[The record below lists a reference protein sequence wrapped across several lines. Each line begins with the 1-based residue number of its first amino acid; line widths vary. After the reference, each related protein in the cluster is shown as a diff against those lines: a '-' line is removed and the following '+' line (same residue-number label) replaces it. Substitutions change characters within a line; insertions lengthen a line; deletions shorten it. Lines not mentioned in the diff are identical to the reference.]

1 MMDGWCRLLHL
12 LIQTVVSLCNPFGTR
27 GVFRATRFKWQ
38 ARLKVTDE
46 VASLQDVSQDL
57 LVGPPD
63 SVWSG
68 GCPGL
73 AQTFIWLRQKKT
85 YCLSFQTS
93 GQYRCLSPCY
103 CSGIAV
109 FSKSIHF
116 NDFHFRGLPWNLI
129 ATVSFPSG
137 SLKMALVVPQRVLC

>member
-57 LVGPPD
+57 LLGLLIPFDQEAVLDWLKPSFD
-63 SVWSG
+63 SG
-68 GCPGL
+68 
-73 AQTFIWLRQKKT
+73 KKM
-85 YCLSFQTS
+85 YCLSFQAS
-93 GQYRCLSPCY
+93 GQYLSLSPCY

-116 NDFHFRGLPWNLI
+116 NDFHFHGMPWNLI
-129 ATVSFPSG
+129 ATVTSPSG